1 MMMKKTKRDRFE
13 EHLQASQLKLMYWK
27 FIKHKLAI
35 AGFFILVILYIL
47 GIFCE
52 FFSTHDPN
60 ERFIKAL
67 LCPPTRI
74 HIIDKNGK
82 LSAPFIY
89 GITSEMDPMTLRFTY
104 YENTDE
110 IYKLKLFAKGPSY
123 RMWGLFEMSRHILIA
138 ENTQHFFIF
147 GTDNMG
153 RDLYSRIIYGARIS
167 LSVGLIGVFISF
179 IIGCIFGSI
188 SGFFG
193 GWCDIVIQRVI
204 EFLMS
209 IPTIP
214 IWIALSVALPKEWT
228 PLQIYFVITLILSIM
243 GWTSLA
249 RVVRGEIIAIRAE
262 DYVMAAKLSGATT
275 GMIIRR
281 HLLPSFISNLIV
293 SLTLSIPGMIIG
305 ETALSFLGLGLRPP
319 VISWGVLMQNA
330 QEIQS
335 FAVTPWRL
343 IPAIFIMVTV
353 LSFNFVGD
361 GLRDAADPY
370 K

>member
-1 MMMKKTKRDRFE
+1 MKKSKMNRVERYNE
-13 EHLQASQLKLMYWK
+13 ASQLKLMYWK
-27 FIKHKLAI
+27 FIQHKLAI
-35 AGFFILVILYIL
+35 IGFFILTFLYL
-47 GIFCE
+47 LAIFCE

-60 ERFIKAL
+60 ERFLKAL
-67 LCPPTRI
+67 QCPPTKI
-74 HIIDKNGK
+74 HIIDSNGK
-82 LSAPFIY
+82 LTSPFIY
-89 GITSEMDPMTLRFTY
+89 GISVKVDPITLRATY
-104 YENTDE
+104 SEKNDE
-110 IYKLKLFAKGPSY
+110 VYKLKFFARGPEY
-123 RMWGLFEMSRHILIA
+123 RMWGLFKMARHILIA
-138 ENTQHFFIF
+138 ENTQIFFIF
-147 GTDNMG
+147 GSDDMG
-153 RDLYSRIIYGARIS
+153 RDLYSRIVYGARIS

-193 GWCDIVIQRVI
+193 GWIDIVMQRVI

-209 IPTIP
+209 IPTVP
-214 IWIALSVALPKEWT
+214 VWIALSVALPNEWT
-228 PLQIYFVITLILSIM
+228 PLQIYFVITLILSIVS
-243 GWTSLA
+243 WTSLA
-249 RVVRGEIIAIRAE
+249 RMVRGAIISIREE
-262 DYVMAAKLSGATT
+262 DYVVAAKLCGADTR
-275 GMIIRR
+275 MIITR

-293 SLTLSIPGMIIG
+293 SLTLAIPGMIIG

-319 VISWGVLMQNA
+319 VISWGVLLKNA

-343 IPAIFIMVTV
+343 IPALFIIVAV

>member
-1 MMMKKTKRDRFE
+1 MKKSKIDRFE
-13 EHLQASQLKLMYWK
+13 IYHQASQLKLMYWK
-27 FIKHKLAI
+27 FIKHKFAVV
-35 AGFFILVILYIL
+35 GFCILVILYLL

-60 ERFIKAL
+60 ERFARVL
-67 LCPPTRI
+67 QCPPTKI

-82 LSAPFIY
+82 MTAPFIY
-89 GITSEMDPMTLRFTY
+89 GISMEANPVTLRFTY
-104 YENTDE
+104 FENTNE
-110 IYKLKLFAKGPSY
+110 TYKLKLFANGPEY
-123 RMWGLFEMSRHILIA
+123 RMFGLFEMSRHILIA
-138 ENTQHFFIF
+138 ENTQNFFIF
-147 GTDNMG
+147 GTDDMG

-179 IIGCIFGSI
+179 IIGCVFGSI

-193 GWCDIVIQRVI
+193 GWIDILIQRII

-228 PLQIYFVITLILSIM
+228 PLQIYFVITLILSIIS
-243 GWTSLA
+243 WTSLA
-249 RVVRGEIIAIRAE
+249 RVVRGEIIAIRTE

-275 GMIIRR
+275 AKIIRR

-293 SLTLSIPGMIIG
+293 SLTLSIPSMIIG

-319 VISWGVLMQNA
+319 IISWGVLLRNA

-343 IPAIFIMVTV
+343 IPAVFIIITV

>member
-1 MMMKKTKRDRFE
+1 MKKNKINRFE
-13 EHLQASQLKLMYWK
+13 EYHQASQFKLMYWK
-27 FIKHKLAI
+27 FIKHKLAVT
-35 AGFFILVILYIL
+35 GFCILVILYII

-60 ERFIKAL
+60 QRFTKAL
-67 LCPPTRI
+67 QCPPTKI
-74 HIIDKNGK
+74 HFIDQDGK
-82 LSAPFIY
+82 LRTPFIY
-89 GITSEMDPMTLRFTY
+89 GISVKMDSKTLRFTY
-104 YENTDE
+104 SENAGE
-110 IYKLKLFAKGPSY
+110 IYNLKFFAKGPVY
-123 RMWGLFEMSRHILIA
+123 RMWGLFEMSVHILIA
-138 ENTQHFFIF
+138 ENTDNFFIF
-147 GTDNMG
+147 GTDDMG
-153 RDLYSRIIYGARIS
+153 RDLYSRIIYGTRVS

-193 GWCDIVIQRVI
+193 GWIDIFIQRII

-228 PLQIYFVITLILSIM
+228 PLQIYFVITLILSIIS
-243 GWTSLA
+243 WTSLA
-249 RVVRGEIIAIRAE
+249 RVVRGEIIAIRTE
-262 DYVMAAKLSGATT
+262 DYIMAAKLCGATT
-275 GMIIRR
+275 GNIITR

-319 VISWGVLMQNA
+319 VISWGVLLKNA

-343 IPAIFIMVTV
+343 IPAIFIIVTV